1 MTLKNDGIGQILIC
15 SATTPYL
22 TISFYKKKEK
32 SAPPKLTIGHFDK
45 FNVKE
50 EISKRSCKAKA
61 NFLAG
66 KIWFRLWINTGK
78 LTQSFTKFIEG

>member
-1 MTLKNDGIGQILIC
+1 MTLKKDGIGQILIC

-45 FNVKE
+45 FK
-50 EISKRSCKAKA
+50 
-61 NFLAG
+61 
-66 KIWFRLWINTGK
+66 
-78 LTQSFTKFIEG
+78 